1 MKRTQKNAIYY
12 AMRENRLK
20 KLEKL
25 GLLQEFYKF
34 NQDKKYLCIQS
45 FINQKIV
52 QALFT
57 PGGTDIVNDLMSI

>member
-1 MKRTQKNAIYY
+1 MKRSQKNAIYY
-12 AMRENRLK
+12 AMRENKLK

-25 GLLQEFYKF
+25 GLLQEFYQF
-34 NQDKKYLCIQS
+34 NAGKKYLCIQS
-45 FINQKIV
+45 FIDHKIV

>member
-1 MKRTQKNAIYY
+1 MKKSQKNAIYY
-12 AMRENRLK
+12 AMRENKLK

-34 NQDKKYLCIQS
+34 NAGKKYICIQS

-57 PGGTDIVNDLMSI
+57 PGGTDIVNDLMNI

>member
-1 MKRTQKNAIYY
+1 MKRSQKNAIYY
-12 AMRENRLK
+12 AMRENKLK
-20 KLEKL
+20 KLEEL
-25 GLLQEFYKF
+25 GLLQEFYQF

-57 PGGTDIVNDLMSI
+57 PGGTDIVNDLMNI

>member
-1 MKRTQKNAIYY
+1 MKRSQKNAIYY
-12 AMRENRLK
+12 AMRENKLK

-25 GLLQEFYKF
+25 GLLEEFYQF

-45 FINQKIV
+45 FINHKIV

-57 PGGTDIVNDLMSI
+57 AGGTDIVNDLMSI

>member
-1 MKRTQKNAIYY
+1 MKRSQKNAIYY
-12 AMRENRLK
+12 TKRERKLK
-20 KLEKL
+20 QLEKL
-25 GLLQEFYKF
+25 GLLQEFYQF

-45 FINQKIV
+45 FINHKIV

>member
-1 MKRTQKNAIYY
+1 MKRSQKNAIYY
-12 AMRENRLK
+12 AMRENKLK

-25 GLLQEFYKF
+25 GLLQEFHQF

-45 FINQKIV
+45 FINYKIV

-57 PGGTDIVNDLMSI
+57 PGGTDIVNDLMNI

>member
-1 MKRTQKNAIYY
+1 MKRSQKNAIYY

-25 GLLQEFYKF
+25 GLLQEFYQF

-57 PGGTDIVNDLMSI
+57 PGGTDIVNELMRI

>member
-1 MKRTQKNAIYY
+1 MKKSQKNAIYY

-20 KLEKL
+20 KLEEL
-25 GLLQEFYKF
+25 GLLEEFYQF
-34 NQDKKYLCIQS
+34 NAGKKYMCIHS
-45 FINQKIV
+45 FINYKIV

>member
-1 MKRTQKNAIYY
+1 MKRSQKNAIYY
-12 AMRENRLK
+12 TKRERKLK
-20 KLEKL
+20 QLEEL

-34 NQDKKYLCIQS
+34 NQDKKYICIQS

-57 PGGTDIVNDLMSI
+57 PGGTDIVNELMRI